1 MADSET
7 ATTKQAILPTS
18 GRNVEP
24 RALKSIR
31 EWCEEGLTFRNAT
44 LRLKIGKR
52 KESGKD
58 INA

>member
-1 MADSET
+1 MAESET

-31 EWCEEGLTFRNAT
+31 EWSEEGLTFRDT
-44 LRLKIGKR
+44 TVWL
-52 KESGKD
+52 
-58 INA
+58 